1 MLHVIKRFTP
11 RKDGWWFI
19 GFWWNR
25 INWRWAK
32 VDWIS
37 CLSFRP
43 KDRLHENFYLALRGG
58 IQSLCN
64 MSALVSLI
72 GLPRQYCPL
81 GLQFLLEFFLPWW
94 RISGAL
100 IRVTVS
106 FLDMILEEGKQPI
119 GHSRRVVGCWGDKL
133 TDLGMNSRKE
143 KAWEIRSRSL
153 ICAQKLFLECMLH
166 GGGNLACFLT
176 VGGRTGVNS
185 GSCGENSSSP
195 KELPNK
201 VRRFQDKNNLP
212 WMVSPCHWR
221 LYPTSWKFC
230 MGGLSGLGGTGS
242 INDF

>member
-1 MLHVIKRFTP
+1 MLHVIKHFTP

-32 VDWIS
+32 VYWIS

-43 KDRLHENFYLALRGG
+43 KDSLHEDFYLALREE

-72 GLPRQYCPL
+72 SLPRQYCPL

-119 GHSRRVVGCWGDKL
+119 GHSRRLVGWWGDKL

-143 KAWEIRSRSL
+143 KAWEIRSWSL
-153 ICAQKLFLECMLH
+153 ICAQKLFLECLLH
-166 GGGNLACFLT
+166 GGGNLACFFWPW
-176 VGGRTGVNS
+176 VV
-185 GSCGENSSSP
+185 
-195 KELPNK
+195 EL
-201 VRRFQDKNNLP
+201 
-212 WMVSPCHWR
+212 
-221 LYPTSWKFC
+221 
-230 MGGLSGLGGTGS
+230 GS
-242 INDF
+242 IVGAVGKIPAHLKNFPIKSEGSKIKITCLEWWAPVTGDCILLLGNSAWEVWVAWVERVV